1 MPAYVVVQVA
11 RHGGKSGGQ
20 ALASPKLKRLLAEHD
35 AVVLPTPD
43 ATGAA
48 GGESPFTTIAVP
60 DMGRANTL
68 ASALREM
75 DEIESAYAKPGDEL
89 P

>member
-1 MPAYVVVQVA
+1 VPAYVVVQVA
-11 RHGGKSGGQ
+11 RSHSGQ
-20 ALASPKLKRLLAEHD
+20 ALASPKLKRLLAEHQ
-35 AVVLPTPD
+35 AVVLHAPET
-43 ATGAA
+43 TSAA
-48 GGESPFTTIAVP
+48 GADAPFTTIAVP

>member
-11 RHGGKSGGQ
+11 RGHRSGGQ
-20 ALASPKLKRLLAEHD
+20 ALASAKLKRLLAEHD
-35 AVVLPTPD
+35 AVVLHAPD
-43 ATGAA
+43 AAGADVP
-48 GGESPFTTIAVP
+48 ESPFTTIAVP

>member
-1 MPAYVVVQVA
+1 LPAYVVVQVA
-11 RHGGKSGGQ
+11 RGRSGGQ

-35 AVVLPTPD
+35 AVVLHTPD
-43 ATGAA
+43 ATSAEGTD
-48 GGESPFTTIAVP
+48 SPFTTIAVP

-68 ASALREM
+68 ASALREL
-75 DEIESAYAKPGDEL
+75 DGIESAYAKPGDEL